1 MSFLYPL
8 ALAIGALAGIPIVI
22 HLLRRHTDRRVPFP
36 ALRYLQRAERKHA
49 RSLRVRDLLLLLVRV
64 GLLLLIAATAAG
76 PLVGRGGASDHEP
89 VDVAIV
95 LDNSASNARPVGN
108 QTTFDL
114 LRDRVR
120 STLAAAGPADRFWL
134 YPTVGPPLALATT
147 AAEAGRA
154 LEQARLTDGSAD
166 LVDAVT
172 AAARSLP
179 AERRREVHLLSDL
192 QASNFASLPDAG
204 QADEIALLVFTGLS
218 LDASNGMVGMA
229 QLASGLNIPVG
240 TQSDVVASALWFPG
254 PSGRAAPADSTVL
267 RLEIDGTTRGAA
279 AVGWG
284 DEAVFRIP
292 SLDPATHGGRFEIEP
307 SGLRAD
313 DARYFS
319 FRVVNPPAAAWTG
332 PPGSFTGI
340 ALATLQAGGRV
351 ADGEGGVRIYEAG
364 EGQPAE
370 PTGSGYLTV
379 VLVPPADPLSLPRF
393 NQLLTRI
400 GIPWTLFPDD
410 TRGELALRDPSGVPG
425 LDEIRIESRYLM
437 TPGGGVEDSVL
448 LATGDGEPWLIR
460 GRANGH
466 TYLLLASPLVES
478 AGSLAG
484 SAAMI
489 PFIETVI
496 LRWGLDAGWPAS
508 DFEAGLS
515 MTLPTGSDS
524 VVTPGQGTVR
534 VDGGAPFT
542 PLRAGL
548 YGLHYEE
555 EGQPRSLTF
564 AANVPATESDLT
576 PLATRDLAEL
586 FSGREVVTAGPEA
599 SAWESVIYRNR
610 RGRDV
615 RPWLVV
621 AIILLALAEIALA
634 SPAPLKESAKPTRE
648 I

>member
-8 ALAIGALAGIPIVI
+8 ALAIAGLVAIPITI

-64 GLLLLIAATAAG
+64 GLLLLIAAAAAG

-89 VDVAIV
+89 VDVAII
-95 LDNSASNARPVGN
+95 LDNSASNARPIGN
-108 QTTFDL
+108 ETAFDL
-114 LRDRVR
+114 LRGRAR
-120 STLAAAGPADRFWL
+120 ATLAAAGAADRFWL
-134 YPTVGPPLALATT
+134 YQTVGPPLALATT

-154 LEQARLTDGSAD
+154 LEEARLSDGLAD
-166 LVDAVT
+166 LHGAVT

-179 AERRREVHLLSDL
+179 ADRRREVHLLSDL
-192 QASNFASLPDAG
+192 QASNFPRLATGSP
-204 QADEIALLVFTGLS
+204 ADDVPLIVLSGLG
-218 LDASNGMVGMA
+218 LEAANGMVGTA
-229 QLASGLNIPVG
+229 QLAGGLNIPIG
-240 TQSDVVASALWFPG
+240 AQSDVVASAVWFPG
-254 PSGRAAPADSTVL
+254 TSDGAARDDSTVL

-284 DEAVFRIP
+284 DEAVFRVP
-292 SLDPATHGGRFEIEP
+292 SLDPTTHGGRFEIEP

-319 FRVVNPPAAAWTG
+319 FRVVDPPAAAWTG

-351 ADGEGGVRIYEAG
+351 GVGDGGVRIYEAG
-364 EGQPAE
+364 DGYPLEPA
-370 PTGSGYLTV
+370 GNGYRTV
-379 VLVPPADPLSLPRF
+379 ILVPPADPLSLPRF

-400 GIPWTLFPDD
+400 GIPWALLSDE
-410 TRGELALRDPSGVPG
+410 TRGELGIRDPGGVPG
-425 LDEIRIESRYLM
+425 LEAVRIESRYLM
-437 TPGGGVEDSVL
+437 TPSGGVEDSVL
-448 LATGDGEPWLIR
+448 LATSDGQPWLVR
-460 GRANGH
+460 GRANGQM
-466 TYLLLASPLVES
+466 YLLLASPLVES
-478 AGSLAG
+478 AGSLPG

-489 PFIETVI
+489 PFLETLI

-524 VVTPGQGTVR
+524 VEAPGQSSVR

-548 YGLHYEE
+548 YRLHYEE
-555 EGQPRSLTF
+555 EGQPESLTF
-564 AANVPATESDLT
+564 AVNVPSAESDLT
-576 PLATRDLAEL
+576 PLATRDLSEL
-586 FSGREVVTAGPEA
+586 FPGREVVTAGPEVA
-599 SAWESVIYRNR
+599 AWESVIYRDR

-615 RPWLVV
+615 APWLVG
-621 AIILLALAEIALA
+621 AIVLFALAEIALA
-634 SPAPLKESAKPTRE
+634 SPAPLRESAKPPRE